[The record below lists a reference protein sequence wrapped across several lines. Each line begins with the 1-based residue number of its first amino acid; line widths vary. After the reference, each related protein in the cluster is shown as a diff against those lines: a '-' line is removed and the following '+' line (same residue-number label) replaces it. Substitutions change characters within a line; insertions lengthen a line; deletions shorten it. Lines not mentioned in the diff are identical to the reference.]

1 MARVIGPTPPGIGA
15 TKEATFIT
23 PGSTSPSK
31 PADVLEIPT
40 SITTAPCLTS
50 LAFKK

>member
-15 TKEATFIT
+15 TKDATSIT

-31 PADVLEIPT
+31 PVYDRDTPT
-40 SITTAPCLTS
+40 SITTAPCLTAF
-50 LAFKK
+50 AFKK